1 MRHEEYKELAA
12 LDAVGALDAE
22 EARLLGEHLA
32 ACEEC
37 GREAREL
44 REAAAAIVYAVEP
57 VAPPASLR
65 ARVLEN
71 ARLSDTVLPFK
82 RHAREAAGDGPNV
95 IGDGPNVVGDGPN
108 VVRQPAL
115 RAGAPT
121 TARVGTWSLVAS
133 RPPLMF
139 GALAAA
145 VAIFF
150 LAALSVMLGTRNREL
165 AAQVAQLSQSLDRA
179 REETLLAREE
189 SVRTNE
195 INNIVTAP
203 GALVAVING
212 TEVAPGASAR
222 LVMDKRT
229 GRAVLAAHGLPPAPA
244 GKTYQLWYIAEGKPQ
259 PGGLFTTDGEGRA
272 LLSDRVPEAGR
283 GASLFAV
290 TLEPAGGVQTPT
302 GGMYL
307 RGSAS

>member
-22 EARLLGEHLA
+22 ETRLLGEHLA
-32 ACEEC
+32 ACAEC
-37 GREAREL
+37 GREAREW
-44 REAAAAIVYAVEP
+44 REAAAAIAYAVEP

-71 ARLSDTVLPFK
+71 ARLSETVLPFK
-82 RHAREAAGDGPNV
+82 RQAREAA
-95 IGDGPNVVGDGPN
+95 GDGPNVVGDGPN
-108 VVRQPAL
+108 AVRQPAL
-115 RAGAPT
+115 RAAAPPA
-121 TARVGTWSLVAS
+121 ARVGTWRLLAS
-133 RPPLMF
+133 RPPLLF

-145 VAIFF
+145 VAIVF
-150 LAALSVMLGTRNREL
+150 LAALSLMLGTRNRAL

-195 INNIVTAP
+195 INNIVTAQ
-203 GALVAVING
+203 GALVAVIDG
-212 TEVAPGASAR
+212 TEQAPGASAR

-244 GKTYQLWYIAEGKPQ
+244 GKTYQLWYIAGGKPQ

-272 LLSDRVPEAGR
+272 LLSDRVPEAGL

-290 TLEPAGGVQTPT
+290 TLEPAGGVQAPT

>member
-22 EARLLGEHLA
+22 ETRLLGEHLA

-37 GREAREL
+37 GREAREM
-44 REAAAAIVYAVEP
+44 REAAAAIAYTVEP
-57 VAPPASLR
+57 VEPPASLR
-65 ARVLEN
+65 ARVLDN

-82 RHAREAAGDGPNV
+82 RNAREAA
-95 IGDGPNVVGDGPN
+95 GDGPNVVGDGPN

-115 RAGAPT
+115 RAAAPT
-121 TARVGTWSLVAS
+121 TERLGTWRLLAS
-133 RPPLMF
+133 RPPLLF

-145 VAIFF
+145 VAIVF
-150 LAALSVMLGTRNREL
+150 LAALSLMLGTRNREL
-165 AAQVAQLSQSLDRA
+165 AVQVAQLSQSLDRA

-189 SVRTNE
+189 SVRTTE
-195 INNIVTAP
+195 INNIVTAQ

-212 TEVAPGASAR
+212 TEQAPGASAR

-244 GKTYQLWYIAEGKPQ
+244 GKTYQLWYIAGGKPL
-259 PGGLFTTDGEGRA
+259 PGGLFNADPAGRA
-272 LLSDRVPEAGR
+272 VLSDRVPEAGL

-290 TLEPAGGVQTPT
+290 TLEPAGGVQAPT